1 MQDHK
6 KFYDKIMSRVA
17 YWQEYIRWLQSELDK
32 TEKEMDQSSEFLK
45 KLLEGKMSD
54 WRIQRQ
60 FRQHFGTNK
69 ITALISDD
77 LRKEIIKKY
86 AIKSNLN

>member
-1 MQDHK
+1 MEDHK
-6 KFYDKIMSRVA
+6 KFYDKIMSRVT

-32 TEKEMDQSSEFLK
+32 TEKEMDRSSEFLR
-45 KLLEGKMSD
+45 KLLEGKMPD
-54 WRIQRQ
+54 WRIERQ

-69 ITALISDD
+69 ITQMISDE
-77 LRKEIIKKY
+77 LRKEVIKKY